1 MIAKD
6 TPFVAS
12 YSGGKDS
19 TLALWR
25 AVRAGA
31 RPLALLT
38 MLDET
43 GERSRS
49 HGVSPAVLDAQAA
62 LLGLPRI
69 SGHASWGDYER
80 VFVEK
85 LGHAREMGAVAA
97 VFGDIDLVAHRQWE
111 EQVCLA
117 AGLAPALPLWGEDRL
132 ALVREFVDAGFTARI
147 VVIRRDLMA
156 DDYLG
161 QVLDHAL
168 IARMLADRI
177 DPCGE
182 AGEFHT
188 LVTGG
193 PLFGAPLAL
202 DVRGVRA
209 DGNYLNL
216 DFGLAA
222 SI

>member
-1 MIAKD
+1 MIAKG

-25 AVRAGA
+25 AVRAGGK
-31 RPLALLT
+31 PLALLT

-43 GERSRS
+43 GGRSRS
-49 HGVSPAVLDAQAA
+49 HGILPAVLDAQAA
-62 LLGLPRI
+62 ALGLPRI
-69 SGHASWGDYER
+69 SGQASWGDYER
-80 VFVEK
+80 VFVEQ
-85 LGHAREMGAVAA
+85 LGRARAMGAVAA
-97 VFGDIDLVAHRQWE
+97 VFGDIDLAAHRQWE
-111 EQVCLA
+111 EQVCA
-117 AGLAPALPLWGEDRL
+117 QASLAPVLPLWGEDRL
-132 ALVREFVDAGFTARI
+132 ALVREFVDAGFAARI

-161 QVLDHAL
+161 RVLDHAL
-168 IARMLADRI
+168 IERMLADGI

-193 PLFGAPLAL
+193 PLFAKPLAL
-202 DVRGVRA
+202 ADGDVRA
-209 DGNYLNL
+209 DGDYLSL

>member
-69 SGHASWGDYER
+69 SGHASWG
-80 VFVEK
+80 
-85 LGHAREMGAVAA
+85 ARERWA
-97 VFGDIDLVAHRQWE
+97 QWLR
-111 EQVCLA
+111 CSATSTSL
-117 AGLAPALPLWGEDRL
+117 R
-132 ALVREFVDAGFTARI
+132 
-147 VVIRRDLMA
+147 
-156 DDYLG
+156 
-161 QVLDHAL
+161 
-168 IARMLADRI
+168 
-177 DPCGE
+177 
-182 AGEFHT
+182 
-188 LVTGG
+188 TGNG
-193 PLFGAPLAL
+193 KSRCA
-202 DVRGVRA
+202 
-209 DGNYLNL
+209 
-216 DFGLAA
+216 
-222 SI
+222 